1 MGARVVVIGGDAGG
15 MTAAAELRRRL
26 PESDEVVV
34 LERTNRTSYSACGI
48 PYWVAGDVE
57 SADALVSRS
66 PEEHRKRGIDLR
78 TATEATAID
87 VDARTVTARRTV
99 PAGVPGRGG
108 PDDTEE
114 TIGYDRLVIATGAE
128 PVRPDLPGIDGE
140 GIFGIQTLADGQEV
154 IDALADDPEHVVV
167 VGSGYIG
174 LEMAEACTLR
184 GIDSVVVEAAD
195 TPLSILE
202 PELGE
207 KVAKAMRESGIT
219 LHTGTSVTGFAL
231 EDGRVVGV
239 EIGDQTL
246 PADVVILGMGVGA
259 RSEIAQKAGLPTGA
273 KGGIVVDASQRV
285 EGFDDIWA
293 AGDCVVTRDR
303 ITDQLIHVPLGTHA
317 NKQGIVV
324 ADSVAA
330 DLLDE
335 QPTLQFPGIVQTAIT
350 KFCNLEVSRTGLGE
364 QQARD
369 AGFDPVV
376 ASIRTTT
383 IAGYFP
389 DAGELIV
396 LMVVDRS
403 TRRLLG
409 VQIVGER
416 NAGLR
421 IDVAAT
427 AITAEMT
434 VDDVVM
440 LDLAYAPPFAS
451 VWSPLLVAARSVVKM
466 LA

>member
-1 MGARVVVIGGDAGG
+1 MGSRVVVIGVDAGG
-15 MTAAAELRRRL
+15 MSAAAELRRRL

-34 LERTNRTSYSACGI
+34 IERTNRTSYSACGI
-48 PYWVAGDVE
+48 PYWVAGAVG
-57 SADALVSRS
+57 SADDLVSRS
-66 PEEHRKRGIDLR
+66 PEEHRRRGIDLR

-87 VDARTVTARRTV
+87 VDASEVTIWS
-99 PAGVPGRGG
+99 
-108 PDDTEE
+108 DDTEE

-128 PVRPDLPGIDGE
+128 PVRPALPGIDAA
-140 GIFGIQTLADGQEV
+140 GIFGIQTLSDGQEV
-154 IDALADDPEHVVV
+154 IDALAEDPEHVVV

-184 GIDSVVVEAAD
+184 GFDSTVVEAQD
-195 TPLSILE
+195 TPLSIIE
-202 PELGE
+202 PALGE
-207 KVAKAMRESGIT
+207 KVADAMRGMGIT
-219 LHTGTSVTGFAL
+219 LRTGTEVSGFAVD
-231 EDGRVVGV
+231 DGRVVGV
-239 EIGDQTL
+239 EIKGEVL
-246 PADVVILGMGVGA
+246 PADAVILGLGVGA
-259 RSEIAQKAGLPTGA
+259 RSEVAQKAGLPTGA
-273 KGGIVVDASQRV
+273 RGGIVVDPTQRV

-303 ITDQLIHVPLGTHA
+303 ITGELIHVPLGTHA
-317 NKQGIVV
+317 NKQGVVV
-324 ADSVAA
+324 ADSIAA
-330 DLLDE
+330 EMLGEEPRLE
-335 QPTLQFPGIVQTAIT
+335 FPGIVQTAIT

-376 ASIRTTT
+376 ATIKTTT

-389 DAGELIV
+389 EAGELIV
-396 LMVVDRS
+396 LMVADRS
-403 TRRLLG
+403 SRRLLG

-451 VWSPLLVAARSVVKM
+451 VWSPLLVAARSAVK
-466 LA
+466 LLS

>member
-1 MGARVVVIGGDAGG
+1 MGSRVVVIGGDAGG
-15 MTAAAELRRRL
+15 MSAAAELRRRL

-34 LERTNRTSYSACGI
+34 IERTNRTSYSACGI
-48 PYWVAGDVE
+48 PYWVAGAVG
-57 SADALVSRS
+57 SADDLVSRS
-66 PEEHRKRGIDLR
+66 PEEHRRRGIDLR

-87 VDARTVTARRTV
+87 VDAGEVTTWN
-99 PAGVPGRGG
+99 
-108 PDDTEE
+108 DDVEE

-128 PVRPDLPGIDGE
+128 PVRPALPGIDAA
-140 GIFGIQTLADGQEV
+140 GIFGIQTLSDGQEV
-154 IDALADDPEHVVV
+154 IDALAEDPEHVVV

-184 GIDSVVVEAAD
+184 GFDSTVIEARD

-202 PELGE
+202 PALGE
-207 KVAKAMRESGIT
+207 KVADAMRGMGIT
-219 LHTGTSVTGFAL
+219 LRTGTEVSGFAV
-231 EDGRVVGV
+231 DNGRVVGV
-239 EIGDQTL
+239 EIGDETL
-246 PADVVILGMGVGA
+246 PTDVVILGLGVGA
-259 RSEIAQKAGLPTGA
+259 RSEIAQKAGLPTGVR
-273 KGGIVVDASQRV
+273 GGIVVDSTQRV
-285 EGFDDIWA
+285 QGFDGIWA

-303 ITDQLIHVPLGTHA
+303 ITGELIHVPLGTHA

-324 ADSVAA
+324 ADSIAA
-330 DLLDE
+330 EMLGEEPRLE
-335 QPTLQFPGIVQTAIT
+335 FPGIVQTAIT

-376 ASIRTTT
+376 ASIDTTT
-383 IAGYFP
+383 IAGYLP
-389 DAGELIV
+389 SAGDLTV
-396 LMVVDRS
+396 LMVADRS

-451 VWSPLLVAARSVVKM
+451 VWSPLLVAARSAVK
-466 LA
+466 LLS

>member
-1 MGARVVVIGGDAGG
+1 MGSRVVVIGGDAGG

-34 LERTNRTSYSACGI
+34 LERTARASYSACGI
-48 PYWVAGDVE
+48 PFWVAGEVG
-57 SADALVSRS
+57 SADDLVSRS
-66 PEEHRKRGIDLR
+66 PEEHRRRGIDLR
-78 TATEATAID
+78 TGTEATAID
-87 VDARTVTARRTV
+87 VEAGEVTVWSE
-99 PAGVPGRGG
+99 
-108 PDDTEE
+108 DTEE
-114 TIGYDRLVIATGAE
+114 KIGYDRLVIATGAE
-128 PVRPDLPGIDGE
+128 PVRPALPGIDGE

-184 GIDSVVVEAAD
+184 GIDSVVIESHD

-202 PELGE
+202 PALGD
-207 KVAKAMRESGIT
+207 KVAKAMRGTGIT

-231 EDGRVVGV
+231 ENGRVVGV
-239 EIGDQTL
+239 EVGDQTL

-273 KGGIVVDASQRV
+273 RGGIVVDSTQRV
-285 EGFDDIWA
+285 VGFDGIWA

-303 ITDQLIHVPLGTHA
+303 ITDELVHVPLGTHA
-317 NKQGIVV
+317 NKQGTVV
-324 ADSVAA
+324 ADSIAA
-330 DLLDE
+330 DLLGE
-335 QPTLQFPGIVQTAIT
+335 QPKLEFPGIVQTAIT

-376 ASIRTTT
+376 ATIATTT
-383 IAGYFP
+383 IAGYLP
-389 DAGELIV
+389 DAGELTV
-396 LMVVDRS
+396 LMVADRS

-451 VWSPLLVAARSVVKM
+451 VWSPLLVAARAAIKLLS
-466 LA
+466 

>member
-1 MGARVVVIGGDAGG
+1 MSSRVLVIGGDAGG

-34 LERTNRTSYSACGI
+34 VERTDRTSYSACGI

-57 SADALVSRS
+57 SADDLVSRS
-66 PEEHRKRGIDLR
+66 PEEHRRRGIDLR

-87 VDARTVTARRTV
+87 TDAREVTTWN
-99 PAGVPGRGG
+99 
-108 PDDTEE
+108 DDVEE
-114 TIGYDRLVIATGAE
+114 TIGYDRLIIATGAE
-128 PVRPDLPGIDGE
+128 PVRPDLPGIGGE

-184 GIDSVVVEAAD
+184 GIDSVVVESGD
-195 TPLSILE
+195 TPLPIIE
-202 PELGE
+202 PALGE
-207 KVAKAMRESGIT
+207 KIAAVMRDQGIT
-219 LHTGTSVTGFAL
+219 LHTGTSATGFAL
-231 EDGRVVGV
+231 ENGRVVGV
-239 EIGDQTL
+239 EIGGAGHEGETL

-303 ITDQLIHVPLGTHA
+303 ITGELIHVPLGTHA
-317 NKQGIVV
+317 NKQGIVM
-324 ADSVAA
+324 ADSIAA
-330 DLLDE
+330 DLLGE
-335 QPTLQFPGIVQTAIT
+335 EPKLQFPGIVQTAIT

-389 DAGELIV
+389 DAAELIV
-396 LMVVDRS
+396 LMVVDRAS
-403 TRRLLG
+403 RRLLG

-451 VWSPLLVAARSVVKM
+451 VWSPLLVAARAVVKM

>member
-1 MGARVVVIGGDAGG
+1 MGSRVVVIGGDAGG
-15 MTAAAELRRRL
+15 MSAAAELRRRL

-34 LERTNRTSYSACGI
+34 IERTDRTSYSACGI
-48 PYWVAGDVE
+48 PYWVAGEVE
-57 SADALVSRS
+57 SADDLVSRS

-87 VDARTVTARRTV
+87 VDAREVKTD
-99 PAGVPGRGG
+99 G
-108 PDDTEE
+108 E

-128 PVRPDLPGIDGE
+128 PVRPDLPGINGE
-140 GIFGIQTLADGQEV
+140 GIFGIQTLTDGQEV
-154 IDALADDPEHVVV
+154 IDALADKPEHVVV

-174 LEMAEACTLR
+174 LEMAEAFTVR
-184 GIDSVVVEAAD
+184 GIDSTVVESSE

-202 PELGE
+202 PALGE
-207 KVAKAMRESGIT
+207 KVADAMRRMDIT
-219 LHTGTSVTGFAL
+219 VRTGTPVQGFAL
-231 EDGRVVGV
+231 EDGHVRGV
-239 EIGDQTL
+239 EIEGKTL
-246 PADVVILGMGVGA
+246 PADLVVLGMGVVA

-273 KGGIVVDASQRV
+273 KGGIVVDATQRV
-285 EGFDDIWA
+285 KGFDDIWA

-303 ITDQLIHVPLGTHA
+303 ITGEHIHVPLGTHA

-324 ADSVAA
+324 ADAIAA
-330 DLLDE
+330 ELLGE
-335 QPTLQFPGIVQTAIT
+335 EPRLEFPGIVQTAIT

-369 AGFDPVV
+369 AGFDPVI
-376 ASIRTTT
+376 ASIDTTT

-389 DAGELIV
+389 QAGDMTV
-396 LMVVDRS
+396 LMVADRAS
-403 TRRLLG
+403 RRLLG

-421 IDVAAT
+421 IDAAAT

-451 VWSPLLVAARSVVKM
+451 VWSPLLVAARSAVR
-466 LA
+466 LLSS

>member
-1 MGARVVVIGGDAGG
+1 MGSRVVVIGGDAGG

-34 LERTNRTSYSACGI
+34 LERTARTSYSACGI
-48 PYWVAGDVE
+48 PFWVAGEVG
-57 SADALVSRS
+57 SADDLVSRS
-66 PEEHRKRGIDLR
+66 PEEHRRRGIDLR
-78 TATEATAID
+78 TDAEATAID
-87 VDARTVTARRTV
+87 VDAAEVTFQSEE
-99 PAGVPGRGG
+99 
-108 PDDTEE
+108 TEE
-114 TIGYDRLVIATGAE
+114 RIGYDRLVIATGAE
-128 PVRPDLPGIDGE
+128 PVRPDLPGINGE

-154 IDALADDPEHVVV
+154 IDALAERPEHIVV

-174 LEMAEACTLR
+174 LEMAEAFTVR
-184 GIDSVVVEAAD
+184 GIDSTVVESSE

-202 PELGE
+202 PALGE
-207 KVAKAMRESGIT
+207 KVGAAMRRMGIT
-219 LHTGTSVTGFAL
+219 LRTGTTVQGFAL
-231 EDGRVVGV
+231 GDGHVRGV
-239 EIGDQTL
+239 EIEGETL
-246 PADVVILGMGVGA
+246 PADLVILGMGVVA
-259 RSEIAQKAGLPTGA
+259 RSEIAEKAGLPTGA
-273 KGGIVVDASQRV
+273 KRGIVVDSTQRV
-285 EGFDDIWA
+285 VGFDGIWA

-303 ITDQLIHVPLGTHA
+303 ITDELVHVPLGTHA
-317 NKQGIVV
+317 NKQGTVV
-324 ADSVAA
+324 ADAIAA
-330 DLLDE
+330 DLLGE
-335 QPTLQFPGIVQTAIT
+335 EPRLEFPGIVQTAIT

-364 QQARD
+364 QEARD

-376 ASIRTTT
+376 ATIDTTT
-383 IAGYFP
+383 IAGYLP
-389 DAGELIV
+389 DAGELTV
-396 LMVVDRS
+396 LLVVDRS

-451 VWSPLLVAARSVVKM
+451 VWSPMLVAARSAIK
-466 LA
+466 LLSS

>member
-1 MGARVVVIGGDAGG
+1 MGSRVLVIGGDAGG

-57 SADALVSRS
+57 SADDLVSRT
-66 PEEHRKRGIDLR
+66 PEEHRRRGIDLR

-87 VDARTVTARRTV
+87 VDACEVTAWN
-99 PAGVPGRGG
+99 
-108 PDDTEE
+108 DDVQD

-128 PVRPDLPGIDGE
+128 PVRPDLPGISGE

-184 GIDSVVVEAAD
+184 GIDSVVIEAAD

-219 LHTGTSVTGFAL
+219 LHTGTSVTGFDL
-231 EDGRVVGV
+231 ENGRVVGV

-273 KGGIVVDASQRV
+273 KGGVVVDAHQRV

-303 ITDQLIHVPLGTHA
+303 ITGELVHVPLGTHA

-324 ADSVAA
+324 ADSIAA
-330 DLLDE
+330 DLLGE
-335 QPTLQFPGIVQTAIT
+335 QPRLEFPGIVQTAIT

-383 IAGYFP
+383 IAGYFA

-396 LMVVDRS
+396 LMVADRR

-466 LA
+466 LS